1 MVSFERFHF
10 LFAHSM
16 RTAVSTYQ
24 TFSTDEKP
32 LSILDVR
39 DAKNRRKLAMV
50 TAYDTPSA
58 RIVDRA
64 GVDMVLVG
72 DSLGMV
78 MLGRK
83 DTLSVTL
90 DEMIHHCRAVV
101 QGIHHALVVA
111 DMPFMT
117 YEPGPDTAL
126 SNAARLVRESG
137 VRAVKLEGAFLPQIR
152 ALVGA
157 GIPVMGHIG
166 LTPQRSAQV
175 KRLFES
181 EVTEVRDGIVEI
193 KCIAREAGSR
203 TKIAVWS
210 NDPDVDPVGACVGMN
225 GARVNAIVNELRG
238 EKIDII
244 NWNENPALLIENAL
258 SPAKVIAVLAD
269 PEDKTA
275 KVVVP
280 DYQLSLAIGKE
291 GQNARLAARLTGF
304 KIDIKSETQAR
315 EIEGWLDVDEE
326 YEEYEDFEEYKESQ
340 AYEEAQAAEAAE
352 TETEEES
359 QDE

>member
-1 MVSFERFHF
+1 
-10 LFAHSM
+10 M

-32 LSILDVR
+32 LSILDIR

-101 QGIHHALVVA
+101 QGMHHALVVA

-117 YEPGPDTAL
+117 YEPGPDAAL

-166 LTPQRSAQV
+166 LTAAALEDAGCFAIVLEAIPAPLAAAITARVSIPTIGIGAGADCDGQVLVLHDMLGLYSEFTPRFV
-175 KRLFES
+175 KRYAELGTLMEQAVRDYA
-181 EVTEVRDGIVEI
+181 EEVR
-193 KCIAREAGSR
+193 S
-203 TKIAVWS
+203 
-210 NDPDVDPVGACVGMN
+210 GAFPT
-225 GARVNAIVNELRG
+225 
-238 EKIDII
+238 
-244 NWNENPALLIENAL
+244 PAHSFNMDE
-258 SPAKVIAVLAD
+258 
-269 PEDKTA
+269 E
-275 KVVVP
+275 
-280 DYQLSLAIGKE
+280 E
-291 GQNARLAARLTGF
+291 RARLEDRL
-304 KIDIKSETQAR
+304 R
-315 EIEGWLDVDEE
+315 
-326 YEEYEDFEEYKESQ
+326 
-340 AYEEAQAAEAAE
+340 E
-352 TETEEES
+352 TE
-359 QDE
+359 

>member
-1 MVSFERFHF
+1 M
-10 LFAHSM
+10 
-16 RTAVSTYQ
+16 STYQ

-32 LSILDVR
+32 LSILDIR

-78 MLGRK
+78 MLGRN

-101 QGIHHALVVA
+101 QGMHRALVVA

-117 YEPGPDTAL
+117 YEPGPDAAL

-166 LTPQRSAQV
+166 LTPQRA
-175 KRLFES
+175 
-181 EVTEVRDGIVEI
+181 
-193 KCIAREAGSR
+193 ARAPKPHNRCLMRRRRS
-203 TKIAVWS
+203 KK
-210 NDPDVDPVGACVGMN
+210 PDVSPSC
-225 GARVNAIVNELRG
+225 LR
-238 EKIDII
+238 
-244 NWNENPALLIENAL
+244 PFPRL
-258 SPAKVIAVLAD
+258 SRR
-269 PEDKTA
+269 
-275 KVVVP
+275 
-280 DYQLSLAIGKE
+280 
-291 GQNARLAARLTGF
+291 RLRPGF
-304 KIDIKSETQAR
+304 PFPPSA
-315 EIEGWLDVDEE
+315 
-326 YEEYEDFEEYKESQ
+326 
-340 AYEEAQAAEAAE
+340 
-352 TETEEES
+352 
-359 QDE
+359 

>member
-1 MVSFERFHF
+1 
-10 LFAHSM
+10 M

-39 DAKNRRKLAMV
+39 DAKKRRKLAMV
-50 TAYDTPSA
+50 TAYDTPAA

-83 DTLSVTL
+83 DTLSV
-90 DEMIHHCRAVV
+90 V

-117 YEPGPDTAL
+117 YEPGPDAAL

-166 LTPQRSAQV
+166 LTPQRSAQ
-175 KRLFES
+175 L
-181 EVTEVRDGIVEI
+181 G
-193 KCIAREAGSR
+193 
-203 TKIAVWS
+203 
-210 NDPDVDPVGACVGMN
+210 
-225 GARVNAIVNELRG
+225 
-238 EKIDII
+238 
-244 NWNENPALLIENAL
+244 
-258 SPAKVIAVLAD
+258 
-269 PEDKTA
+269 
-275 KVVVP
+275 
-280 DYQLSLAIGKE
+280 
-291 GQNARLAARLTGF
+291 GF
-304 KIDIKSETQAR
+304 KVQGKR
-315 EIEGWLDVDEE
+315 
-326 YEEYEDFEEYKESQ
+326 
-340 AYEEAQAAEAAE
+340 AEAARQLLDEAAALEDAGCFAIVLEAIPAPLAAAITARVSVPTIGIGAGADCDGQVLVLHDMLGLYSEFTPRFVKRYAELGTLMEQAVRDYAEEVRSGAFPTPAHSFSMDKEERARLEDRLRE
-352 TETEEES
+352 TE
-359 QDE
+359 

>member
-1 MVSFERFHF
+1 
-10 LFAHSM
+10 M

-32 LSILDVR
+32 LSILDIR

-101 QGIHHALVVA
+101 QGMHHALVVA

-117 YEPGPDTAL
+117 YEPGPDAAL

-166 LTPQRSAQV
+166 LTPQRSAQ
-175 KRLFES
+175 L
-181 EVTEVRDGIVEI
+181 G
-193 KCIAREAGSR
+193 
-203 TKIAVWS
+203 
-210 NDPDVDPVGACVGMN
+210 
-225 GARVNAIVNELRG
+225 
-238 EKIDII
+238 
-244 NWNENPALLIENAL
+244 
-258 SPAKVIAVLAD
+258 
-269 PEDKTA
+269 
-275 KVVVP
+275 
-280 DYQLSLAIGKE
+280 
-291 GQNARLAARLTGF
+291 GF
-304 KIDIKSETQAR
+304 KVQGKR
-315 EIEGWLDVDEE
+315 
-326 YEEYEDFEEYKESQ
+326 
-340 AYEEAQAAEAAE
+340 AEAARQLLDEAAALEDAGCFAIVLVLHDMLGLYSEFTPRFVKRYAELGTLMEQAVRDYAEEVRSGAFPTPAHSFNMDEEERARLEDRLRE
-352 TETEEES
+352 TE
-359 QDE
+359 

>member
-1 MVSFERFHF
+1 
-10 LFAHSM
+10 
-16 RTAVSTYQ
+16 
-24 TFSTDEKP
+24 
-32 LSILDVR
+32 
-39 DAKNRRKLAMV
+39 MV

-157 GIPVMGHIG
+157 GSVV
-166 LTPQRSAQV
+166 S
-175 KRLFES
+175 
-181 EVTEVRDGIVEI
+181 RDVPPY
-193 KCIAREAGSR
+193 CLAAG
-203 TKIAVWS
+203 A
-210 NDPDVDPVGACVGMN
+210 P
-225 GARVNAIVNELRG
+225 ARVLRRLG
-238 EKIDII
+238 H
-244 NWNENPALLIENAL
+244 
-258 SPAKVIAVLAD
+258 
-269 PEDKTA
+269 
-275 KVVVP
+275 
-280 DYQLSLAIGKE
+280 YGK
-291 GQNARLAARLTGF
+291 
-304 KIDIKSETQAR
+304 
-315 EIEGWLDVDEE
+315 
-326 YEEYEDFEEYKESQ
+326 
-340 AYEEAQAAEAAE
+340 
-352 TETEEES
+352 
-359 QDE
+359 